1 MSYKTPAA
9 SLSEAAAAPS
19 FVLRSFHSLMN
30 PLPISHLAAQVRDA
44 GQGLVLLV
52 VPLLAAVPVAA
63 PGTPLAVCRGVAIL
77 NLKLSKLI
85 ISSVFTGRGLRLDP
99 SNLLLCHM

>member
-1 MSYKTPAA
+1 
-9 SLSEAAAAPS
+9 
-19 FVLRSFHSLMN
+19 MN

-63 PGTPLAVCRGVAIL
+63 PGTLLAVGRGVAVFNLVHAEALVDLPPIL
-77 NLKLSKLI
+77 KEENNHQIYLPGKFSY
-85 ISSVFTGRGLRLDP
+85 F
-99 SNLLLCHM
+99 CHSDQKWS

>member
-1 MSYKTPAA
+1 
-9 SLSEAAAAPS
+9 
-19 FVLRSFHSLMN
+19 MN

-63 PGTPLAVCRGVAIL
+63 PGTPLAVGRGVAIL
-77 NLKLSKLI
+77 NLKEIIIGHVFSLSKSLI
-85 ISSVFTGRGLRLDP
+85 F
-99 SNLLLCHM
+99 LLVQG